1 MASRCQLARLIWGVD
16 ICVDTLVDVHKTL
29 TSTLAD
35 RCVTHWAHA
44 CVSFRHRP
52 AHGGGREDG
61 GMSAGLLE
69 ELSAVVG
76 PAQVL
81 VDPEVIASYG
91 ADWTGRFRGHPSAVV
106 RPGNAAEVAAV
117 VALCNGAGVALVP
130 QGGNTGLVG
139 GGVPLSGEVVLSL
152 RRLNG
157 VIDVEPLGGQLS
169 VGAGTTVADV
179 QAAAASAG
187 WSYGVD
193 LASRDSAT
201 IGGTIATNAGGLQV
215 LRHGSTRAQL
225 VGFEAVLGTGETV
238 SHMGGLIKD
247 NTGYDLGGLL
257 CGSEGT
263 LGVVTAARVRLV
275 PQSPE
280 CVTTLVAFTSTAA
293 AVDAASLLRRSL
305 PELQS
310 LEFFLQPGL
319 DLVCR
324 VSGMA
329 APFPGEHEVYLL
341 VEAASQ
347 HDPMPA
353 MAVVLDSLAAVEE
366 IAVATEPTRRA
377 QLWRYREEHTV
388 AINTLGAPHKLDVTL
403 PAPMLA
409 TFIDDVPDV
418 VRTADPRAT
427 TWLFGHVGDGNV
439 HVNVT
444 GIEPDDSTVDDH
456 VMCHVAE
463 LGGSISSEH
472 GIGTAKRPWLRLN
485 RSEAEIS
492 TFRRLKAALDPAGIL
507 NPNVLLPAGS

>member
-1 MASRCQLARLIWGVD
+1 MTSPAENEDMSPSLLA
-16 ICVDTLVDVHKTL
+16 
-29 TSTLAD
+29 
-35 RCVTHWAHA
+35 
-44 CVSFRHRP
+44 
-52 AHGGGREDG
+52 
-61 GMSAGLLE
+61 
-69 ELSAVVG
+69 ELGAAVG
-76 PAQVL
+76 PAHV
-81 VDPEVIASYG
+81 VVEPEVMASYG
-91 ADWTGRFRGHPSAVV
+91 IDWTGRFQGHPSAVV
-106 RPGNAAEVAAV
+106 RPGDAAEVAAV
-117 VALCNGAGVALVP
+117 VAVCKQAGVALVP

-139 GGVPLSGEVVLSL
+139 GGIPLAGEVVLSL
-152 RRLNG
+152 RRLAG
-157 VIDVEPLGGQLS
+157 VTGVDPLGGQLS
-169 VGAGTTVADV
+169 IGAGTTVADV
-179 QAAAASAG
+179 QAAATSAG
-187 WSYGVD
+187 WTYGVD

-275 PQSPE
+275 PQSPAR
-280 CVTTLVAFTSTAA
+280 VTSVLAFASTAA

-310 LEFFLQPGL
+310 LEFFLQSGL

-324 VSGMA
+324 ASGIA
-329 APFPGEHEVYLL
+329 PPFPGENRVYLL
-341 VEAASQ
+341 AEVAAQ
-347 HDPMPA
+347 HDPTSP
-353 MAVVLDSLAAVEE
+353 MAAVLDSVAAVEDV
-366 IAVATEPTRRA
+366 AVATEPARRA
-377 QLWRYREEHTV
+377 QLWRYREGHTE

-403 PAPMLA
+403 SASMLA
-409 TFIDDVPDV
+409 NFIDDIPDI
-418 VRTADPRAT
+418 VRAADPGAT

-444 GIEPDDSTVDDH
+444 GLEPDDLTVDDR
-456 VMCHVAE
+456 VMHYVAL

-472 GIGTAKRPWLRLN
+472 GIGTAKRRWLHLN
-485 RSEAEIS
+485 RSEAELAA
-492 TFRRLKAALDPAGIL
+492 FRRLKTALDPVGIL

>member
-1 MASRCQLARLIWGVD
+1 MS
-16 ICVDTLVDVHKTL
+16 
-29 TSTLAD
+29 TS
-35 RCVTHWAHA
+35 
-44 CVSFRHRP
+44 
-52 AHGGGREDG
+52 
-61 GMSAGLLE
+61 LLE
-69 ELSAVVG
+69 RLGASVG
-76 PAQVL
+76 PAHV
-81 VDPEVIASYG
+81 VVEPEVMASYG
-91 ADWTGRFRGHPSAVV
+91 IDWTGRFRGRPRAVV
-106 RPGNAAEVAAV
+106 RPGNCAEVAEV
-117 VALCNGAGVALVP
+117 VAVCRETGTALVP

-139 GGVPLSGEVVLSL
+139 GGVPLAGEVVLSL
-152 RRLNG
+152 RRLVG
-157 VIDVEPLGGQLS
+157 VADVDPLGGQLS
-169 VGAGTTVADV
+169 VSAGTTIADV

-263 LGVVTAARVRLV
+263 LGVVTAARLRLV

-280 CVTTLVAFTSTAA
+280 SVTCLLAFSSVA
-293 AVDAASLLRRSL
+293 AVADAASLLRRSL

-310 LEFFLQPGL
+310 LEFFLQAGL

-324 VSGMA
+324 TSGIA
-329 APFPGEHEVYLL
+329 PPFPGENRVYLL
-341 VEAASQ
+341 AEAAAH

-353 MAVVLDSLAAVEE
+353 MAAVLDSVAAVQD
-366 IAVATEPTRRA
+366 IAVATDSVRRA
-377 QLWRYREEHTV
+377 QLWRYREGHTE

-403 PAPMLA
+403 PAPKLA
-409 TFIDDVPDV
+409 AFIEDLPDV
-418 VRTADPRAT
+418 IRVADPTAT

-444 GIEPDDSTVDDH
+444 GIQPDDSTVDDC
-456 VMCHVAE
+456 VMHHVAE

-472 GIGTAKRPWLRLN
+472 GIGTAKRPWLHLN
-485 RSEAEIS
+485 RSEAELAA
-492 TFRRLKAALDPAGIL
+492 FRRLKTAFDPAGVL
-507 NPNVLLPAGS
+507 NPNVLLPQVS

>member
-1 MASRCQLARLIWGVD
+1 MHNDLKSTCCEGSWQSLQTELDQITVAGVE
-16 ICVDTLVDVHKTL
+16 
-29 TSTLAD
+29 
-35 RCVTHWAHA
+35 
-44 CVSFRHRP
+44 
-52 AHGGGREDG
+52 REDG
-61 GMSAGLLE
+61 GMSTGLLE
-69 ELSAVVG
+69 RARRERRACARRRRTRGDGFVRHRLDRALSRS
-76 PAQVL
+76 PAARSSVPVTAL
-81 VDPEVIASYG
+81 RWRRSSPCAEKPG
-91 ADWTGRFRGHPSAVV
+91 A
-106 RPGNAAEVAAV
+106 
-117 VALCNGAGVALVP
+117 ALVP

-139 GGVPLSGEVVLSL
+139 GGVPLAGEVVLSL
-152 RRLNG
+152 RRLAG
-157 VIDVEPLGGQLS
+157 VTDVDPLGGQLS
-169 VGAGTTVADV
+169 VGAGTTIADV

-263 LGVVTAARVRLV
+263 LGVVTAARLRLV

-280 CVTTLVAFTSTAA
+280 RVTSILAFSSMAA
-293 AVDAASLLRRSL
+293 AADAASLLRRSL

-310 LEFFLQPGL
+310 LEFFLQAGL

-324 VSGMA
+324 TSGI
-329 APFPGEHEVYLL
+329 APPFTGEHRAYLL
-341 VEAASQ
+341 AEAAAAQ

-353 MAVVLDSLAAVEE
+353 MAAVLNSVAAVED
-366 IAVATEPTRRA
+366 IAVATDSVRRA
-377 QLWRYREEHTV
+377 QLWRYREGHTE

-409 TFIDDVPDV
+409 AFIDDVPDII
-418 VRTADPRAT
+418 RDADPRAT

-444 GIEPDDSTVDDH
+444 GIRPDDSDR
-456 VMCHVAE
+456 
-463 LGGSISSEH
+463 G
-472 GIGTAKRPWLRLN
+472 
-485 RSEAEIS
+485 
-492 TFRRLKAALDPAGIL
+492 
-507 NPNVLLPAGS
+507 